1 MKKLN
6 LNVIMGI
13 FLLVIGVLLGLDKLD
28 LGFEIDYSITFW
40 SFLALMGILMFV
52 NDRKITIMPS
62 ILVFVGIW
70 NVLKDLDLITGSIFA
85 LFWPIILVI
94 IGVNLIFER
103 GLMSKIPANVQHNTN
118 GVVYNGVFSG
128 VEERLTTKDFKGLT
142 ANAVFGG
149 VDLDLRDV
157 EIIDN
162 VQIDVSALF
171 GGVSLTLPEKYNIEL
186 VSPMN
191 LFGGTENKFRGKHE
205 EGKKTI
211 YIYSRAIFGGVEL
224 K

>member
-6 LNVIMGI
+6 LNVVIGI
-13 FLLVIGVLLGLDKLD
+13 FLLVIGVLLGLDKMN
-28 LGFEIDYSITFW
+28 LGFTIDYSITFW

-52 NDRKITIMPS
+52 NDRKVTIMPS
-62 ILVFVGIW
+62 ILVFVGVW
-70 NVLKDLDLITGSIFA
+70 NVLKDLDIITGSIFA
-85 LFWPIILVI
+85 LFWPIILII
-94 IGVNLIFER
+94 IGANLIFER
-103 GLMSKIPANVQHNTN
+103 GFISKMPHNVQHNTN

-128 VEERLTTKDFKGLT
+128 VEERLTTKDFKGLS

-157 EIIDN
+157 EITDN

-171 GGVSLTLPEKYNIEL
+171 GGVSLILPERYNVEL
-186 VSPMN
+186 VSPLN
-191 LFGGTENKFRGKHE
+191 LFGGTENKFKGKHE
-205 EGKKTI
+205 EDRKTI